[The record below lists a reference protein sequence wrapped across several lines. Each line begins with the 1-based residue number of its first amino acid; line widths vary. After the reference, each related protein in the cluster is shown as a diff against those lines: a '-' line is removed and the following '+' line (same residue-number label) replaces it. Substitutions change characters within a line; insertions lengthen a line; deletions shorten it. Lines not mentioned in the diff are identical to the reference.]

1 MLRSD
6 RASIIADQAEVLSR
20 IARLSVCRH
29 TENASAPVLV
39 DSGMIVT
46 FALAVQNAEAAPA
59 RTVIHTLA
67 HRVVSRRACRH
78 EDALR
83 PG

>member
-1 MLRSD
+1 LVLRSD

-46 FALAVQNAEAAPA
+46 FALAVQNAEAAA
-59 RTVIHTLA
+59 GV
-67 HRVVSRRACRH
+67 
-78 EDALR
+78 
-83 PG
+83 